1 MKKYLLI
8 LLSATTLLMA
18 ACAKRKDCC
27 VLPKNDQFITAEK
40 SGVQWQAPPSAS
52 MFSQDT
58 VSVYAG
64 NFKTGFEENF
74 SFFFKVST
82 TAISYTLKG
91 NQAYYFN
98 TVGRD
103 VSVSGYKL
111 DDTFTNQ
118 VTVTSY
124 DQSTKTITGTF
135 QMKFIKTYDNPTGS
149 YPDKVSFLNGKFRV
163 VLPNK

>member
-8 LLSATTLLMA
+8 LLSATALFMTS
-18 ACAKRKDCC
+18 CYKRRDCC
-27 VLPKNDQFITAEK
+27 VLPKRDAFITAEK
-40 SGVQWQAPPSAS
+40 SGVQWEGIPTTTV
-52 MFSQDT
+52 FSQDT
-58 VSVYAG
+58 INVYAG
-64 NFKTGFEENF
+64 NFKTGLEENF
-74 SFFFKVST
+74 GFLIKVST

-149 YPDKVSFLNGKFRV
+149 YPDKVSFLNGKFKAA
-163 VLPNK
+163 LPN